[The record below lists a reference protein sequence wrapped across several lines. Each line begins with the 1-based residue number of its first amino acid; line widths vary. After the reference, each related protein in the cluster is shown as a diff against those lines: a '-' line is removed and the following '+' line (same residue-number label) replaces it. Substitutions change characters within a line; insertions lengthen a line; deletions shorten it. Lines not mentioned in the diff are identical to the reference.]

1 MQKWKEKERKSA
13 GGGLALADAD
23 ADAEVLDGAAEDT
36 TVSIPPPRD
45 PRSESLSPK
54 KQKKKKK
61 KNPLSFHTHRFRGL
75 RRAGER
81 VCGDIHHRA
90 DETLPRS
97 LVVGI
102 AIPAPLGLSG
112 LFGISPSSPPNVVTG
127 LAAFYGGTVA
137 FLAGMWELKRGNTF
151 AATTFSSFGAL
162 QLSYT
167 ATLIPWFG
175 VHDGH
180 TDPEQDIRRA
190 NAIFLLAGTIFTFAM
205 LLAALTLRA
214 SVALSTALFLS
225 LTFTLII
232 ISEFI
237 GSSYQKVQASG
248 FFGIFTA
255 VTAWYIALAGILTPE
270 NSFLT
275 LPIGNLNKHQH

>member
-36 TVSIPPPRD
+36 T
-45 PRSESLSPK
+45 
-54 KQKKKKK
+54 
-61 KNPLSFHTHRFRGL
+61 RFRGL

-237 GSSYQKVQASG
+237 GSSYQKGLPLYTSYPTIPPLN
-248 FFGIFTA
+248 FIH
-255 VTAWYIALAGILTPE
+255 ALT
-270 NSFLT
+270 
-275 LPIGNLNKHQH
+275 